1 MIDSDD
7 IKRLIAKRKAFTI
20 GKRGISVKCYPTI
33 NNGWSIAISRAEVYI
48 DVRDISILEDEDFY
62 DLTIDVNGSGEYHSL
77 VDLTLYTKLTA
88 GF

>member
-7 IKRLIAKRKAFTI
+7 IKILIEKRRAFTI
-20 GKRGISVKCYPTI
+20 CKRGICVKCYPTI
-33 NNGWSIAISRAEVYI
+33 NNGWCISIPRAEVYI
-48 DVRDISILEDEDFY
+48 DVRDISILEDENFY
-62 DLTIDVNGSGEYHSL
+62 DLTIDVNGSGEYYSL